1 VSGYP
6 QWEFPACWL
15 QGAVQQNLYGKS
27 FPKARSCK
35 PSWGSFRTYADAA
48 LSSGSPHR
56 PATAPAFRKQCEVL
70 AVKDKEQGHA
80 PDQLEE
86 MMGNLRLLVADDHD
100 VVRKGVRTLLE
111 EQPGWEV
118 AAEAADGREA
128 VEKAKLVQPDVTILD
143 LSMPELNGLEAA
155 REILK
160 TVPTKV
166 LILTMYDSDPLIR
179 QTLEAGARGYLLK
192 SDAGRDLVSAVDA
205 LRRNKT
211 FFTPKVAQMVLE
223 GYLGRTT
230 KENEDDSNR
239 KNGLRLTARQKQ
251 ILQLLAEG
259 KSSKEVAVALNISVK
274 TAETHRANIM
284 RRLDC
289 HSVTELVRYAIRN
302 HIIEA

>member
-1 VSGYP
+1 M
-6 QWEFPACWL
+6 A
-15 QGAVQQNLYGKS
+15 
-27 FPKARSCK
+27 
-35 PSWGSFRTYADAA
+35 
-48 LSSGSPHR
+48 
-56 PATAPAFRKQCEVL
+56 
-70 AVKDKEQGHA
+70 
-80 PDQLEE
+80 
-86 MMGNLRLLVADDHD
+86 NLRLLVADDHD

-155 REILK
+155 KEILK
-160 TVPTKV
+160 TVQTKV

-223 GYLGRTT
+223 GYLGRPS
-230 KENEDDSNR
+230 KENDDDNNR
-239 KNGLRLTARQKQ
+239 KSGLRLTARQKQ

>member
-1 VSGYP
+1 MSI
-6 QWEFPACWL
+6 
-15 QGAVQQNLYGKS
+15 
-27 FPKARSCK
+27 
-35 PSWGSFRTYADAA
+35 
-48 LSSGSPHR
+48 
-56 PATAPAFRKQCEVL
+56 
-70 AVKDKEQGHA
+70 
-80 PDQLEE
+80 
-86 MMGNLRLLVADDHD
+86 LRLLVADDHD

-118 AAEAADGREA
+118 AAEASDGREA
-128 VEKAKLVQPDVTILD
+128 VEKAKLVQPDITILD

-160 TVPTKV
+160 SVATKV

-192 SDAGRDLVSAVDA
+192 SDAGRDLITAVDA

-223 GYLGRTT
+223 GYLGKPS
-230 KENEDDSNR
+230 KEGDEESR
-239 KNGLRLTARQKQ
+239 KNGLRLTSRQKQ

>member
-1 VSGYP
+1 
-6 QWEFPACWL
+6 
-15 QGAVQQNLYGKS
+15 
-27 FPKARSCK
+27 
-35 PSWGSFRTYADAA
+35 
-48 LSSGSPHR
+48 
-56 PATAPAFRKQCEVL
+56 
-70 AVKDKEQGHA
+70 
-80 PDQLEE
+80 
-86 MMGNLRLLVADDHD
+86 
-100 VVRKGVRTLLE
+100 
-111 EQPGWEV
+111 
-118 AAEAADGREA
+118 
-128 VEKAKLVQPDVTILD
+128 
-143 LSMPELNGLEAA
+143 MPELNGLEAA
-155 REILK
+155 KEILK
-160 TVPTKV
+160 TVQTKV

-223 GYLGRTT
+223 GYLGRPT
-230 KENEDDSNR
+230 KENDEDSNNR